1 MRRHAKPEEKEREER
16 GPIKA
21 SLYARMQYVT
31 PQNLPGG
38 WPVAPA
44 LYASNIGM

>member
-1 MRRHAKPEEKEREER
+1 MVVDALGGHM
-16 GPIKA
+16 KA

-44 LYASNIGM
+44 LYDPKVGM